1 MKFTLGLSLDLVVDG
16 FLGKYALLRE
26 GVFGCVQLIG
36 PLFGLFD
43 IRGKLRGGPFLGGEL
58 QAGGGPEQ
66 GFFSL
71 CHYLPGVLGRLLR
84 LMAAVELVG
93 PFQCL
98 FRRAARLG
106 GIFLLGLPAG
116 HVDALAGSLV
126 IQRQPVAGH
135 ALGDFITGF

>member
-1 MKFTLGLSLDLVVDG
+1 MKFTLGLSLGFIVDG

-26 GVFGCVQLIG
+26 GVFGRVQLIRPFLG
-36 PLFGLFD
+36 FFD
-43 IRGKLRGGPFLGGEL
+43 IGGKRRGGPFLGGKL
-58 QAGGGPEQ
+58 QAGGGPVQ
-66 GFFSL
+66 GFASL
-71 CHYLPGVLGRLLR
+71 RHYLSGVLGRLLR

-93 PFQCL
+93 PFQCF

-116 HVDALAGSLV
+116 HVDVLAGGLV
-126 IQRQPVAGH
+126 IQRQPVVGH